1 MYTIIYFFDI
11 IILVIVRFGD
21 IIVSIEELEK
31 LRKKTAN
38 LFRCGIIVSFIA
50 AAILFYIKRDTS
62 YIFFG
67 LFIGIAL
74 TIILVQIPQ
83 KKFRTAFKEY
93 FVLNYLKTIFTDLI
107 YKPEYGLDSSIIE
120 NTNMIDMGDRYS
132 SEDYMSGK
140 YKGINVVQADVHIE
154 EIDNDDEGSSSFT
167 LFKGRWMIFEFNKT
181 FKSNLQIYQKGI
193 KSYNLNHSLSK
204 KYYNKVTL
212 EDQEF
217 NNIFTVYA
225 QNEHEAFYI
234 LTPHFMER
242 MKNISN
248 NVRGSLLF
256 CFINNKLHI
265 GLYDNND
272 SFEWNIFKKLDE
284 NNLKNTIISDI
295 KAITDFV
302 DELNLDNTLFKE
314 EK

>member
-1 MYTIIYFFDI
+1 M
-11 IILVIVRFGD
+11 
-21 IIVSIEELEK
+21 SIEELEK

-38 LFRCGIIVSFIA
+38 LFRCGIIISCIA
-50 AAILFYIKRDTS
+50 TSILFYIKRDTS

-67 LFIGIAL
+67 LFVGIAL
-74 TIILVQIPQ
+74 TIILVQVPQ
-83 KKFRTAFKEY
+83 NKFRTAFKEY

-107 YKPEYGLDSSIIE
+107 YKPEYGLDESIIE
-120 NTNMIDMGDRYS
+120 NTNMVDMGDRYS

-193 KSYNLNHSLSK
+193 RSYNLNNSLSK
-204 KYYNKVTL
+204 KYYNKVSL

-242 MKNISN
+242 MKNISSI
-248 NVRGSLLF
+248 VRGSLLF
-256 CFINNKLHI
+256 CFIDNKLHV

-284 NNLKNTIISDI
+284 SNLKNTIISDI